1 MLDQL
6 LKISNATIAVICGSI
21 LNQIIQDVYQ
31 DNRSTLREIYHDALN
46 WWNGLDLLAVAQAF
60 SNGLQLFNMILLP

>member
-1 MLDQL
+1 MIDQFS
-6 LKISNATIAVICGSI
+6 KKVKGVIVFISGNI
-21 LNQIIQDVYQ
+21 LSLIIQDVYQ
-31 DNRSTLREIYHDALN
+31 DSRPNLRDIYYDMLN